1 MAASTETSESLRKIR
16 HNGDVPV
23 HVAIIMD
30 GNGRWAKSRGLPRF
44 RGHTAGMKSVREVV
58 EGCIDA
64 GVKVLTL
71 YTFSTEN
78 WNRPVAEVSA
88 LMRLLQTYIA
98 REHAE
103 LKRQGVEV
111 RVFGDIDRLK
121 GGARKAVDMIQS
133 ETRGGTELKLN
144 LMVSYGSRA
153 EIVRATQRIAE
164 RVKNGEIE
172 ASQIDDAVFESE
184 LFTAGFPDP
193 DLLVRTSGEMR
204 ISNFMLWQIAYTEM
218 VITPVLWPDF
228 RREQLFEAILEYQ
241 TRDRRL
247 GRVSS
252 VR

>member
-1 MAASTETSESLRKIR
+1 MSDNTETSENLRRIR
-16 HNGDVPV
+16 RNGSVPV

-30 GNGRWAKSRGLPRF
+30 GNGRGAKSRGLPRF
-44 RGHTAGMKSVREVV
+44 RGHTAGMASVRDVI
-58 EGCIDA
+58 EGSIAA

-71 YTFSTEN
+71 YTFSAEN
-78 WNRPVAEVSA
+78 WNRPPAEVSA

-98 REHAE
+98 KEHAE

-111 RVFGDIDRLK
+111 RVFGDVERLK
-121 GGARKAVDMIQS
+121 GGARKAVDMVQS
-133 ETRGGTELKLN
+133 VTRGGTEMKLN
-144 LMVSYGSRA
+144 LMISYGSRA

-172 ASQIDDAVFESE
+172 VTDIDDATFASE
-184 LFTAGFPDP
+184 LYTAGFPDP

-228 RREQLFEAILEYQ
+228 RREQLYEAILEYQ
-241 TRDRRL
+241 TRDRRF
-247 GRVSS
+247 GRVTAS
-252 VR
+252 

>member
-1 MAASTETSESLRKIR
+1 MATTTEASANLLKIR
-16 HNGDVPV
+16 ENGPVPV

-44 RGHTAGMKSVREVV
+44 RGHTAGMASVRDVI
-58 EGCIDA
+58 EGAIEA
-64 GVKVLTL
+64 GIEVLTL
-71 YTFSTEN
+71 YTFSNEN
-78 WNRPVAEVSA
+78 WNRPPAEVSA

-133 ETRGGTELKLN
+133 ETRGGTEMKLN
-144 LMVSYGSRA
+144 LMISYGSRA
-153 EIVRATQRIAE
+153 EIVRAAQRIAE
-164 RVKNGEIE
+164 RVKAGELQP
-172 ASQIDDAVFESE
+172 SDIDDASFASE
-184 LFTAGFPDP
+184 LYTAGFPDP

-228 RREQLFEAILEYQ
+228 RREQLFEAIIDYQ
-241 TRDRRL
+241 GRERRF
-247 GRVSS
+247 GRVGAS
-252 VR
+252 

>member
-1 MAASTETSESLRKIR
+1 MADSTETSENLRR
-16 HNGDVPV
+16 VRANGSVPV

-44 RGHTAGMKSVREVV
+44 RGHTAGMASVRDCV
-58 EGCIDA
+58 EGAIDA

-71 YTFSTEN
+71 YTFSNEN
-78 WNRPVAEVSA
+78 WNRPPAEVSA

-111 RVFGDIDRLK
+111 RVFGDIERLK
-121 GGARKAVDMIQS
+121 GGARKAVDHIV
-133 ETRGGTELKLN
+133 EATKGGTELSLN
-144 LMVSYGSRA
+144 LMISYGSRA
-153 EIVRATQRIAE
+153 EIVHATKRIVE
-164 RVKNGEIE
+164 RVQRGEL
-172 ASQIDDAVFESE
+172 AVDDIDDATFASE
-184 LFTAGFPDP
+184 LYTADFPDP

-228 RREQLFEAILEYQ
+228 RREQLYEAILEYQ
-241 TRDRRL
+241 TRDRRF
-247 GRVSS
+247 GRVTAS
-252 VR
+252 